1 MDLDFDIVKIEGF
14 IWDKG
19 NIEKNKAKHNVDK
32 DECEEVFLNQPL
44 RVFDDEVHSNL
55 EKRYGV
61 LGKTSQDRK
70 LVVFFTI
77 RNDRIR
83 VISARDQ
90 GEKDR
95 KIYQQIE
102 QQYEKQKAR

>member
-55 EKRYGV
+55 EKRYGA
-61 LGKTSQDRK
+61 LGKTSKDRK

-90 GEKDR
+90 GKKDR